1 MSQIIQE
8 TEIVKDS
15 MRVKNLNTLFNQLG
29 SKEFYGFK
37 FNRVTDDREFESV
50 EVKPISEFKAKNAE
64 DLISKMEDTDFT
76 YFGTMDQIKNKYR
89 LRVYNIVNRIEL
101 IEFFKQL
108 V

>member
-37 FNRVTDDREFESV
+37 FNRVTDDREFER
-50 EVKPISEFKAKNAE
+50 
-64 DLISKMEDTDFT
+64 SK
-76 YFGTMDQIKNKYR
+76 R
-89 LRVYNIVNRIEL
+89 
-101 IEFFKQL
+101 
-108 V
+108 